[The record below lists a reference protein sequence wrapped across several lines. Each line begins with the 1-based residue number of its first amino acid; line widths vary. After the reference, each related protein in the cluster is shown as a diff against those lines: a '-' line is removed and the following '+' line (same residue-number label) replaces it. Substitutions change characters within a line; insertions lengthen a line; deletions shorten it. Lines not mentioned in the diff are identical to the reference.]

1 MRINSENSFGCPKNN
16 LNKFKGFIY
25 TVVKDIVTWNE
36 NKIEKKS
43 KRSAP
48 RPSEFLLSD
57 W

>member
-36 NKIEKKS
+36 NKIEKK
-43 KRSAP
+43 
-48 RPSEFLLSD
+48 
-57 W
+57 